1 MRTGNAWGKTMTRR
15 ARGWGLCVLATA
27 IAAMPWPAPAQAL
40 SPAAS
45 QDKPGAKEAR
55 RVYIV
60 TLTRDGFEPR
70 KLGLAQGSFTLLVR
84 DLAGSFDTRM
94 ELRRAGAAG
103 AALATRKQDS
113 RRLLMNEVPLDLA
126 PGEYVLQVA
135 DSRDRQLA
143 ITVSAGKRGL
153 P

>member
-1 MRTGNAWGKTMTRR
+1 MRTGNGWETKMRR
-15 ARGWGLCVLATA
+15 RMRGWGLCVLA
-27 IAAMPWPAPAQAL
+27 IAVLAMPWRAPAQVL

-45 QDKPGAKEAR
+45 QGKPGAKDVR

-70 KLGLAQGSFTLLVR
+70 KLGLAEGPFTLLVR

-94 ELRRAGAAG
+94 ELRQMGKFS

-113 RRLLMNEVPLDLA
+113 RRLLMNEMQLDLA
-126 PGEYVLQVA
+126 PGDYLLEVA
-135 DSRDRQLA
+135 DSKDRQLA
-143 ITVSAGKRGL
+143 ITVSTGKRGL